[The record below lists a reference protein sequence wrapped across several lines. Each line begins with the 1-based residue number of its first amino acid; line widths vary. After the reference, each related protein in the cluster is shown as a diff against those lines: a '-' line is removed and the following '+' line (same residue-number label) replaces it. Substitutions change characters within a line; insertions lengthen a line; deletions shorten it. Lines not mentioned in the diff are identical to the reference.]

1 MTATDHASDSTVVK
15 IEDWSLGVHRRGEGP
30 PVVLLHGLLTDS
42 RVWQQVI
49 EDLPATHQL
58 IAIDA
63 PGHGSSPPRT
73 AAYSLEE
80 ESTRLAEAVESLT
93 DGQPAVW
100 VGHSMGGM
108 KAMRVAL
115 SRPDL
120 TTGLVLIS
128 TQPYREPE
136 STADPYEAMVEVAIA
151 DGVSPDLARLM
162 ARLNFARGF
171 LGTDTAQ
178 HWTTHFR
185 TLVGDDIAQTC
196 YSVYRRGDISDQL
209 PRIDV
214 PVLVV
219 HGAADVPIRLAVA
232 QRYAAE
238 LPHAELLVLADTGHT
253 PPCERPAEL
262 GAALREF
269 VARVT
274 GSTTFPADA
283 AIRAGAHHLGLTEP
297 SLPPNR
303 QDGTV

>member
-1 MTATDHASDSTVVK
+1 MTATDHAPDSTVLTT
-15 IEDWSLGVHRRGEGP
+15 EDWSLGVHRRGEGP

-42 RVWQQVI
+42 RVWQQVV
-49 EDLPATHQL
+49 EDLPATHQV

-73 AAYSLEE
+73 GAYSLEE
-80 ESTRLAEAVESLT
+80 ECARLADVVERLT

-120 TTGLVLIS
+120 TSGLVLIS
-128 TQPYREPE
+128 TQPYREPA

-171 LGTDTAQ
+171 LGTDTAR
-178 HWTTHFR
+178 HWTEHFR

-209 PRIDV
+209 RKIDV

-219 HGAADVPIRLAVA
+219 HGAADVPIRLPVA

-238 LPHAELLVLADTGHT
+238 IPRAELLVLADTGHT

-269 VARVT
+269 VDRVT
-274 GSTTFPADA
+274 GPGQ
-283 AIRAGAHHLGLTEP
+283 IRAGATTTP
-297 SLPPNR
+297 RRSDPPR
-303 QDGTV
+303 AR